1 MCVLSRDGVW
11 GAVVNDY
18 QPRKVHAGFSK
29 FFWYLSM
36 RFRKARRD
44 ELGLIAGSWCL
55 VSDKAFDG

>member
-1 MCVLSRDGVW
+1 MMCVLSRDGVW

-44 ELGLIAGSWCL
+44 ELGLIAG
-55 VSDKAFDG
+55 